1 VPGLQTYVAKRDF
14 SKTREPRGARAK
26 ARGNAFVI
34 QKHAAR
40 RLHYDFRLELD
51 GVLKSWA
58 VTKGPSLV
66 PGDKRLAVEVED
78 HPLDYQD
85 FEGTI
90 PQGQYGGGTVLVW
103 DRGVWAP
110 HGDPHKGL
118 AKGKL
123 DFELAGEKLNG
134 VWHLVRMRGRAGEK
148 RNNWLLIKARD
159 AAARERDEPDIL
171 EQRPESVL
179 SGRTVEEIA
188 TDKKSKVWTS
198 NRSQDGGTETP
209 AKAVKRATRAKK
221 QTNKEEDSR
230 APASA
235 AAAPDLTSLKK
246 ARKAALP
253 DFVEPCRATLEA
265 KPPRG
270 RGWVHEIKFDGYRLQ
285 ARIDKGKVKLLT
297 RSGLDWTDHFGKRV
311 LAALAGLP
319 VRQALIDGE
328 LVVEGEAGASDFAAL
343 QAALSEGKT
352 DRFVFYAFDLLYA
365 DGYDLREV
373 VLNERKGA
381 LRALLSGAE
390 GPLRL
395 SEDFDTEGEIVLE
408 NACRLS
414 LEGIVSKRGDAPYRS
429 GRNRDW
435 IKSKC
440 SHRQEFV
447 IAGYVPSTTGANA
460 IGSLVLGF
468 YESGKLVHVGRV
480 GTGFSAKVARELWSL
495 LEKRRIDKVPFE
507 QKLSADERRD
517 ARWVK
522 PELVAEVEFRS
533 WTGAHILRHASFRGL
548 RSDKE
553 AAEVVREDAG
563 ATIPAPK
570 SASGTSFGVKLTHPD
585 RIYWPDAGVTKQGLA
600 EYYADV
606 WKWMAPH
613 VVARPLALVRCP
625 DGIGQ
630 KCFYQKAAWKG
641 IHRSVSVLRNPG
653 EGGEEVLAIHGLD
666 GLIALVQGGTL
677 EIHPWGSTVDDLD
690 RPDRIIFDLDPGP
703 DIAWAELVRAAQE
716 VRERLRAAGLES
728 FIKTT
733 GGKGVHV
740 MAPIEPVA
748 TWDEVKPWT
757 RTIAEAMVADSP
769 ERYVAKMSKRL
780 RAGHIFVDY
789 LRNGRGA
796 TAVAAY
802 ATRSRPGAP
811 VSTPLSWDELGPDV
825 RGAHFRVDNLP
836 ARLAHLKQDPWSG
849 FFKIKQRLP
858 ISPPRGKTNK
868 SRRKT

>member
-1 VPGLQTYVAKRDF
+1 MAGLQTYEAKRDF
-14 SKTREPRGARAK
+14 AKTREPRGARAK
-26 ARGNAFVI
+26 RRGNAFVI

-78 HPLDYQD
+78 HPIDYQD

-103 DRGVWAP
+103 DRGTWAP
-110 HGDPHKGL
+110 RGDPHEGLKKGR
-118 AKGKL
+118 L
-123 DFELAGEKLNG
+123 DFALAGEKLHG
-134 VWHLVRMRGRAGEK
+134 LWHLVRMRGRAGEK
-148 RNNWLLIKARD
+148 RNNWLLIKAHD
-159 AAARERDEPDIL
+159 AAARERGDADIL
-171 EQRPESVL
+171 VERPESVL
-179 SGRTVEEIA
+179 SRRSIEEIA
-188 TDKKSKVWTS
+188 ADKKSKVWTS
-198 NRSQDGGTETP
+198 NRTEEGDGETP
-209 AKAVKRATRAKK
+209 AKAAKRATRTKDKPAK
-221 QTNKEEDSR
+221 QTKQDEG
-230 APASA
+230 
-235 AAAPDLTSLKK
+235 AAPMPAAGSFYFAAFKQ
-246 ARKAALP
+246 ARKAPLP
-253 DFVEPCRATLEA
+253 EFVAPCLATLEA
-265 KPPRG
+265 KPPKG
-270 RGWVHEIKFDGYRLQ
+270 RQWVHEIKFDGYRLE
-285 ARIDKGKVKLLT
+285 ARIDKGKVKLFT
-297 RSGLDWTDHFGKRV
+297 RSGLDWTDKFGKRV
-311 LAALAGLP
+311 LAALGDVP
-319 VRQALIDGE
+319 VRQAIIDGE

-352 DRFVFYAFDLLYA
+352 DRFVFYAFDILYG

-373 VLNERKGA
+373 ALADRKA
-381 LRALLSGAE
+381 TLRALLPPND
-390 GPLRL
+390 GPARF

-414 LEGIVSKRGDAPYRS
+414 LEGIVSKRRDAPYRS

-447 IAGYVPSTTGANA
+447 VAGYVTSSTGANA
-460 IGSLVLGF
+460 IGSLVLGVH
-468 YESGKLVHVGRV
+468 ENGKFVHVGRV
-480 GTGFSAKVARELWSL
+480 GTGFSHKVARELWSL
-495 LEKRRIDKVPFE
+495 LEKRRSDKPPFPDR
-507 QKLSADERRD
+507 LSAEERRD
-517 ARWVK
+517 VRWVE

-548 RSDKE
+548 RGDKE
-553 AAEVVREDAG
+553 AAEVVREDA
-563 ATIPAPK
+563 AIPAPK
-570 SASGTSFGVKLTHPD
+570 SASGKSFGVKLTHPD
-585 RIYWPDAGVTKQGLA
+585 RVYWPDAGVTKQGLA

-625 DGIGQ
+625 DGIEH
-630 KCFYQKAAWKG
+630 KCFFQKAAWKG
-641 IHRSVSVLRNPG
+641 IQRSVSVLRNPG
-653 EGGEEVLAIHGLD
+653 EGGDEVLAIHDLD
-666 GLIALVQGGTL
+666 GLIALVQGGVL

-703 DIAWAELVRAAQE
+703 DIGWAELTRAAQE
-716 VRERLRAAGLES
+716 VRERLRAVGLES
-728 FIKTT
+728 FVKTT
-733 GGKGVHV
+733 GGKGLHV

-748 TWDEVKPWT
+748 HWDEVKPYT

-769 ERYVAKMSKRL
+769 DRYVTKMSKKL

-802 ATRSRPGAP
+802 ATRSRPRAP
-811 VSTPLSWDELGPDV
+811 VSTPLAWDELGTDL

-836 ARLAHLKQDPWSG
+836 TRLAHLKEDPWRG

-858 ISPPRGKTNK
+858 ISQSRGKPKK
-868 SRRKT
+868 SRR

>member
-1 VPGLQTYVAKRDF
+1 MAGLQTYVAKRDF

-26 ARGNAFVI
+26 RRGNAFVI

-78 HPLDYQD
+78 HPIDYQD

-90 PQGQYGGGTVLVW
+90 PQGQYGGGAVLVW

-110 HGDPHKGL
+110 HGDAHKGL

-123 DFELAGEKLNG
+123 DFELAGEKLKG
-134 VWHLVRMRGRAGEK
+134 MWHLVRMRSAAGEK

-159 AAARERDEPDIL
+159 AGARERDEADIL

-179 SGRTVEEIA
+179 SGRTIEEIA
-188 TDKKSKVWTS
+188 ADKKSKVWIS
-198 NRSQDGGTETP
+198 NRAPDGGTETP
-209 AKAVKRATRAKK
+209 AKAAKRATREQR
-221 QTNKEEDSR
+221 QTNKQTAENER
-230 APASA
+230 PTPASL
-235 AAAPDLTSLKK
+235 DLARIKGV
-246 ARKAALP
+246 RKAPLP
-253 DFVEPCRATLEA
+253 DFIEPCLATLEA
-265 KPPRG
+265 KPPKG
-270 RGWVHEIKFDGYRLQ
+270 RQWVHEIKFDGYRLQ
-285 ARIDKGKVKLLT
+285 ARLDKGKVTLLT
-297 RSGLDWTDHFGKRV
+297 RSGLDWTDKFGKRV
-311 LAALAGLP
+311 LGALSALP
-319 VRQALIDGE
+319 VRQGLIDGE

-365 DGYDLREV
+365 DGYDLREA
-373 VLNERKGA
+373 VLTERKGA
-381 LRALLSGAE
+381 LRALVPRGE
-390 GPLRL
+390 RPVRL

-447 IAGYVPSTTGANA
+447 IAGYVPSSTGANA

-468 YESGKLVHVGRV
+468 YENGKLVHVGRV
-480 GTGFSAKVARELWSL
+480 GTGFSAKMARELWSL
-495 LEKRRIDKVPFE
+495 LEQRRIDKAPFE
-507 QKLSADERRD
+507 QRLSADERRD
-517 ARWVK
+517 VRWVK

-548 RSDKE
+548 RSDKPAQE
-553 AAEVVREDAG
+553 IVREDAG
-563 ATIPAPK
+563 MEIPTPK
-570 SASGTSFGVKLTHPD
+570 SASGKSFGVKLSHPD
-585 RIYWPDAGVTKQGLA
+585 RIYWPEAGVTKQGLA

-613 VVARPLALVRCP
+613 LVARPLALVRCP
-625 DGIGQ
+625 DGIGH
-630 KCFYQKAAWKG
+630 KCFFQKAAWKG
-641 IHRSVSVLRNPG
+641 IHRSVSALRNPG
-653 EGGEEVLAIHGLD
+653 EGGEEVLAIHDLD

-703 DIAWAELVRAAQE
+703 EIGWPELVRAAQE
-716 VRERLRAAGLES
+716 VRERLRAVDLES

-740 MAPIEPVA
+740 VAPIEPIA
-748 TWDEVKPWT
+748 SWDEVKPYT

-769 ERYVAKMSKRL
+769 DRYVSKMSKRL
-780 RAGHIFVDY
+780 RAGKIFVDY

-802 ATRSRPGAP
+802 STRSRSGAP

-836 ARLAHLKQDPWSG
+836 SRLAHLKQDPWSG

-858 ISPPRGKTNK
+858 ISQPRGKTNK
-868 SRRKT
+868 TRRGS

>member
-1 VPGLQTYVAKRDF
+1 MAGLQTYVSKRDF
-14 SKTREPRGARAK
+14 SKTSEPRVARAK
-26 ARGNAFVI
+26 ARGNGFVI

-78 HPLDYQD
+78 HPIDYQD

-110 HGDPHKGL
+110 QGDPHKGL

-123 DFELAGEKLNG
+123 DFELAGEKLKG
-134 VWHLVRMRGRAGEK
+134 MWYLVRLRSKAGEK

-159 AAARERDEPDIL
+159 AASRERDEDDIL
-171 EQRPESVL
+171 EERPESVL
-179 SGRTVEEIA
+179 SGRTIEEIA
-188 TDKKSKVWTS
+188 ADKKSKVWNS
-198 NRSQDGGTETP
+198 NRAQDGDAETP
-209 AKAVKRATRAKK
+209 AKATRRAVREQGKK
-221 QTNKEEDSR
+221 NKKAEEDERPTATGSL
-230 APASA
+230 
-235 AAAPDLTSLKK
+235 DLARLKN
-246 ARKAALP
+246 ARKGPLP
-253 DFVEPCRATLEA
+253 DFVEPCLATLEA
-265 KPPRG
+265 KPPKG
-270 RGWVHEIKFDGYRLQ
+270 RQWVHEIKFDGYRLQ

-297 RSGLDWTDHFGKRV
+297 RSGLDWTDKFGKRV
-311 LAALAGLP
+311 LGALAGLP
-319 VRQALIDGE
+319 LRQALIDGE

-352 DRFVFYAFDLLYA
+352 DRFVFYAFDLIYA

-373 VLNERKGA
+373 ALTDRK
-381 LRALLSGAE
+381 RALHALLPRGEGAV
-390 GPLRL
+390 RV

-414 LEGIVSKRGDAPYRS
+414 LEGIVSKRGDAPYHS

-468 YESGKLVHVGRV
+468 YDEGKLVHVGRV
-480 GTGFSAKVARELWSL
+480 GTGFSEKVAHELWTL
-495 LEKRRIDKVPFE
+495 LEKRRVDKVPFE

-517 ARWVK
+517 VRWVK
-522 PELVAEVEFRS
+522 PELVAEIEFRS

-548 RSDKE
+548 RSDKP
-553 AAEVVREDAG
+553 AQEVVREDAG
-563 ATIPAPK
+563 AIPVPK
-570 SASGTSFGVKLTHPD
+570 SASGRSFGVKLTHPD

-613 VVARPLALVRCP
+613 LVARPLALVRCP
-625 DGIGQ
+625 DGIAQ
-630 KCFYQKAAWKG
+630 KCFFQKAAWKG
-641 IHRSVSVLRNPG
+641 IHRSISVLRNPG
-653 EGGEEVLAIHGLD
+653 EGGEEVLAIHDLD
-666 GLIALVQGGTL
+666 GLIALAQAGTL
-677 EIHPWGSTVDDLD
+677 EIHPWGSTIDDLD
-690 RPDRIIFDLDPGP
+690 RPDRIIFDLDPDP
-703 DIAWAELVRAAQE
+703 DLGWAELVRTAQE
-716 VRERLRAAGLES
+716 VRERLRAVGLES

-740 MAPIEPVA
+740 VAPIEPIA
-748 TWDEVKPWT
+748 SWDEVKPWT
-757 RTIAEAMVADSP
+757 RTIAEAMAADSP
-769 ERYVAKMSKRL
+769 DRYVSKMSKKARS
-780 RAGHIFVDY
+780 GKIFVDY

-802 ATRSRPGAP
+802 STRSRPGAP

-836 ARLAHLKQDPWSG
+836 SRLAHLKQDPWSG

-858 ISPPRGKTNK
+858 ISQGSTKTNK
-868 SRRKT
+868 RRRKI